1 MNCVNQID
9 KNKMKN
15 LDQMLRVDMEC
26 EILNDDSL
34 YQYFGGD
41 ENLSNIQK
49 MSDKEMRDKIM
60 DWIIEGNEVV
70 EF

>member
-1 MNCVNQID
+1 
-9 KNKMKN
+9 MKN
-15 LDQMLRVDMEC
+15 LDQMSRIDMEC

-49 MSDKEMRDKIM
+49 MSDEEMRDKIM
-60 DWIIEGNEVV
+60 DWVIEGNEVV

>member
-1 MNCVNQID
+1 
-9 KNKMKN
+9 MKN
-15 LDQMLRVDMEC
+15 LDQMSRIDMEC

-41 ENLSNIQK
+41 ENLLNIQK
-49 MSDKEMRDKIM
+49 MSDEEMRDKIM